1 MLKLLIHVI
10 VAVNL
15 TVNSMGETEYFD
27 IRRSLMIEAYIAL
40 GVLSR
45 TELSIMRCA
54 EYRDNTCIGKKQN
67 IYEHNLDGL

>member
-1 MLKLLIHVI
+1 
-10 VAVNL
+10 
-15 TVNSMGETEYFD
+15 MGETEYFD

-45 TELSIMRCA
+45 TELSRMRCT
-54 EYRDNTCIGKKQN
+54 DHPDSTGKQN

>member
-1 MLKLLIHVI
+1 MSISRAKAL
-10 VAVNL
+10 
-15 TVNSMGETEYFD
+15 MGETEYFD

-45 TELSIMRCA
+45 TELSRMRCT
-54 EYRDNTCIGKKQN
+54 DHPDSTGKQN